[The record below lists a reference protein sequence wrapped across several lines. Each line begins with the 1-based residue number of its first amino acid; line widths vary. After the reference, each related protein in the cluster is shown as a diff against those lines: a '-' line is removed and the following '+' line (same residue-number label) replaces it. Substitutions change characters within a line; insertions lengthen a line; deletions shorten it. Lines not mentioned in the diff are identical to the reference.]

1 MFEISAIIYFRQ
13 ATLHWRLC
21 FLTITMMIGILA
33 LFLLA
38 TSTTSL
44 ASSNESDLAV
54 DTPCALV
61 QCNETLLTWSG
72 GSCAYSYSLVTCTM
86 TIGSIISAPYYVLYC
101 HLPFDTMTQDLP
113 LHSIVPG
120 SDPDGPLLEDL
131 GEQDGTNMTWTV
143 NLSAGTSVIIAIRD
157 SEAVSI
163 QSDVVQIRNS
173 TNNCCLNE

>member
-1 MFEISAIIYFRQ
+1 
-13 ATLHWRLC
+13 
-21 FLTITMMIGILA
+21 MMVGILA

-38 TSTTSL
+38 TSTTAL

-72 GSCAYSYSLVTCTM
+72 GSS
-86 TIGSIISAPYYVLYC
+86 PYYV
-101 HLPFDTMTQDLP
+101 F
-113 LHSIVPG
+113 IVPG

-143 NLSAGTSVIIAIRD
+143 NLSAGTSVILAIRD